1 LAQVREAVR
10 GDLWKVVL
18 MAYQVTLTLV
28 GGDRMR
34 GADIY
39 RKPTPDIG
47 DKIPVIVGSGMTNA
61 QVTGIRKH
69 RARSSGAA
77 AEIVDDVDA
86 QEL

>member
-1 LAQVREAVR
+1 MEGAV
-10 GDLWKVVL
+10 

-39 RKPTPDIG
+39 RTPTPDIG
-47 DKIPVIVGSGMTNA
+47 DKISVIVGSGTANA

-69 RARSSGAA
+69 RARSPGAA
-77 AEIVDDVDA
+77 GETVDDVDA
-86 QEL
+86 QEV